1 MVFSTIIFLF
11 RFLPITLALYYL
23 APAKLKNTVLFLC
36 SLVFYCWG
44 EVRFFPVMVALIL
57 INYLSGLAIEHFDA
71 KPALRRF
78 FLLVALIGS
87 LGMLFYFKYAN
98 FVLRSVNALLG
109 TAFAEIQGIGTLPL
123 GISFYTFQTLSYSID
138 VYRRDVKAERN
149 IVDFGAYVVMFP
161 QLIAGPIVKYRDVS
175 DQLHVYKHRY
185 NLKQIEEGM
194 TLFTF
199 GLAKKVLLAD
209 AVGALWTDIIGVA
222 DSPSTTFVGLAN
234 ASTPLVWLGIIAYS
248 LQLYFDFSGYSLMGI
263 GMGKMLG
270 FDFPANF
277 NYPYISASIT
287 EFWRRWHMSLS
298 SWFRDYVYI
307 PLGGSRCSKG
317 RLIWNLFVV
326 WSLTGLWH
334 GANWTFVCWGLWFF
348 VLLSF
353 EKLVWG
359 KTLARLPGIV
369 RHAYALLAVLLGWI
383 FFRSSSLSYAFS
395 FLRAL
400 FVPGA
405 SAPDALSWLAF
416 CIRQYGVQL
425 GICLLLST
433 NLGTKAWNALART
446 KPGRA
451 VRLLFLLVVLSLSV
465 LSMAGSGMQAFIYA
479 QF

>member
-1 MVFSTIIFLF
+1 MQLTSFTFLF
-11 RFLPITLALYYL
+11 AFLPVSLLFLLFSKEKLPWQNAALLILSVLFCATSGLAGFLAGLLETLAVYAL
-23 APAKLKNTVLFLC
+23 
-36 SLVFYCWG
+36 
-44 EVRFFPVMVALIL
+44 ALIL
-57 INYLSGLAIEHFDA
+57 ARADRPKARKMVFTLGVLFCAGL
-71 KPALRRF
+71 LC
-78 FLLVALIGS
+78 
-87 LGMLFYFKYAN
+87 YFKYTN
-98 FVLRSVNALLG
+98 FLLG
-109 TAFAEIQGIGTLPL
+109 ALSLPTVSLLPAPL
-123 GISFYTFQTLSYSID
+123 GVSFLTFLLISYLAD
-138 VYRRDVKAERN
+138 VYRGRIPVERRFDRFLLYAFFFPKAAQGPLCRYGE
-149 IVDFGAYVVMFP
+149 FSA
-161 QLIAGPIVKYRDVS
+161 QLDARAVTADNLNAGVTRLI
-175 DQLHVYKHRY
+175 
-185 NLKQIEEGM
+185 
-194 TLFTF
+194 F
-199 GLAKKVLLAD
+199 GLGKKALLSSA
-209 AVGALWTDIIGVA
+209 AGAIAQEAFSLPSSALSPVYAWTGAICYA
-222 DSPSTTFVGLAN
+222 
-234 ASTPLVWLGIIAYS
+234 
-248 LQLYFDFSGYSLMGI
+248 LQIYFDFSGYTDLA
-263 GMGKMLG
+263 LG
-270 FDFPANF
+270 LALLFGFALPENF
-277 NYPYISASIT
+277 NHPYMADSVT
-287 EFWRRWHMSLS
+287 DFWRRWHMSLS

-317 RLIWNLFVV
+317 RLVWNLFVV